1 MGNIGVGGGGGS
13 YPVGPFKNASNP
25 QRGKIT
31 LTPKKRS
38 PHPDRLKAHEIAKQL
53 YTPSTIATII
63 NYAQLYAN
71 HVKDRKILLQDTLTY
86 RFCVYDYVSRFSDR
100 YREKTR
106 PKIYERVQR
115 TFQKA
120 RSRSRSKIYT
130 TMITLTLSPENYNT
144 LYHAYQNLSKGSHS
158 LLTSLKKAYGQDLLG
173 YISIPEVGSN
183 SNRLHRHVMVFHL
196 NRWISVERVLSQK
209 LRQTK
214 TGRIRGS
221 YDLGSVKLKRRTW
234 DLNGKK
240 TLSHCINY
248 CLKYITKTT
257 RGGSEVLVEG
267 NSIRFTTL
275 AVFWSLNAKTFS
287 SNSEK
292 LRGRHA
298 SRVILE
304 NAQRTSA
311 TFQSR
316 WIYLGSYPADYL
328 PVPQGVYEYS
338 ALVPY
343 IAQVEGLTNTNDFPD
358 SGLSELYLGF

>member
-1 MGNIGVGGGGGS
+1 MDNLGEGGSGGS
-13 YPVGPFKNASNP
+13 YPVGSFKNALDP
-25 QRGKIT
+25 QRGKIA

-38 PHPDRLKAHEIAKQL
+38 PHPDRLKAQEIAKQL
-53 YTPSTIATII
+53 YTPSTVPAIV
-63 NYAQLYAN
+63 NYAQLYTN

-144 LYHAYQNLSKGSHS
+144 LYCAYRNLSKGCHN
-158 LLTSLKKAYGQDLLG
+158 LLTTLKKAYGSDLLG

-196 NRWISVERVLSQK
+196 NRWISTERVLSQK
-209 LRQTK
+209 LRK
-214 TGRIRGS
+214 NKSGRIRGS
-221 YDLGSVKLKRRTW
+221 YDLGSVKLRRRTW

-257 RGGSEVLVEG
+257 RSGSEVLVEG

-287 SNSEK
+287 SDSEK
-292 LRGRHA
+292 PRGRHA
-298 SRVILE
+298 SDVIFKD
-304 NAQRTSA
+304 AQRTSA
-311 TFQSR
+311 TLQAR
-316 WIYLGSYPADYL
+316 WVYLGSYPADYL
-328 PVPQGVYEYS
+328 PIPEGVYEYS

-343 IAQVEGLTNTNDFPD
+343 IANVEGLTNVNSFPD
-358 SGLSELYLGF
+358 PSFSKL

>member
-1 MGNIGVGGGGGS
+1 MDNLGEGGHEGSRPAGPSENAPDPRRGGI
-13 YPVGPFKNASNP
+13 A
-25 QRGKIT
+25 

-38 PHPDRLKAHEIAKQL
+38 PHPDRLKAHEVAKQL

-63 NYAQLYAN
+63 NYAQLYSN
-71 HVKDRKILLQDTLTY
+71 NTKDRKILLQDTLTY

-120 RSRSRSKIYT
+120 RSRSRPKIYT

-144 LYHAYQNLSKGSHS
+144 LYHAYQNLSKGSHN

-173 YISIPEVGSN
+173 YVSIPEVGS
-183 SNRLHRHVMVFHL
+183 SGCRLHRHIMVFHL

-221 YDLGSVKLKRRTW
+221 YDLGSVKLRRRTW

-257 RGGSEVLVEG
+257 RSGSEVLVEG

-298 SRVILE
+298 SEVIFKD
-304 NAQRTSA
+304 AQRTSA
-311 TFQSR
+311 TQEPR

-328 PVPQGVYEYS
+328 PIPEGVYEYS

-343 IAQVEGLTNTNDFPD
+343 IAQVEGLTNVNNFPD
-358 SGLSELYLGF
+358 PSLSELYLGF